1 MPTHFHA
8 GTFHSWTCGRVLLA
22 FDGFR
27 GGHLYRE
34 AILWAF
40 LSRTFGMFDKRER
53 LDSQMISF
61 SVRRGP

>member
-1 MPTHFHA
+1 MPDPLCV
-8 GTFHSWTCGRVLLA
+8 GTFHSWTCGRILLA
-22 FDGFR
+22 VHGFR

-40 LSRTFGMFDKRER
+40 LPCTFGMFDKRER
-53 LDSQMISF
+53 VDSQVISF